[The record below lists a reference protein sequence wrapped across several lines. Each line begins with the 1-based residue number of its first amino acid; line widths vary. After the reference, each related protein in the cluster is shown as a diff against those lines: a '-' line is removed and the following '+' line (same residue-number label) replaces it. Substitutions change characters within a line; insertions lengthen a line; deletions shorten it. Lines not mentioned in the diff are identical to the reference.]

1 MTYTTVIFDLDG
13 TAIPHR
19 PDGTPSVAVVTAM
32 LAAHSS
38 LKLCAATGR
47 AYRNSSYI
55 LHALKLVEPC
65 VVSGGTQIVDPTNG
79 NILWQIDMSGADVAA
94 VLDVCRPYPYELIWR
109 DEILGEGAPAAAR
122 MAENGVNVMYA
133 MACSEPDAWG
143 MLHELNRLPNIIAVP
158 VRSWT
163 DRGVDLHITNV
174 HATKEHAVA
183 ELLDILKVQISEVI
197 GVGDGGNDIHLF
209 RSVGRKVAMGNA
221 VEELKQAADE
231 VCASVEQ
238 DGLADVLY
246 RYAMKQ

>member
-19 PDGTPSVAVVTAM
+19 PDGVPSHKVVEAM

-55 LHALKLVEPC
+55 LHAFQLVDPC

-79 NILWQIDMSGADVAA
+79 KILWQVNMLQADVAA
-94 VLDVCRPYPYELIWR
+94 ALDICRPFPYEVIWR
-109 DEILGEGAPAAAR
+109 SEILGEGAPAAAR
-122 MAENGVNVMYA
+122 VAEDGVNVMYV
-133 MACSEPDAWG
+133 MACSEPDADS
-143 MLHELNRLPNIIAVP
+143 MLRELNRLPRIVAVP

-163 DRGVDLHITNV
+163 DDGVDIHITNSS
-174 HATKEHAVA
+174 ATKEHAV
-183 ELLDILKVQISEVI
+183 EVLLDMLKVKKTEVI
-197 GVGDGGNDIHLF
+197 GVGDGGNDMHLF

-238 DGLADVLY
+238 DGLADVLQ
-246 RYAMKQ
+246 RYATK